1 MRISDWSSD
10 VCSSDLAEVLNRRRL
25 RRDKALEEYQAERNR
40 EVLKLHNSA
49 RNSTEWC
56 ETLDR
61 YLHFEPIQFAYSLLT
76 RSQRVSHENLRL
88 RDKPWLEG
96 VERWFQ
102 SRAVGTPV
110 NDPAPPMF
118 APYKLRELEL
128 VNRVVVSPMAMYSA
142 RDGTPT
148 DFHLV
153 HLGTRAQGGAG
164 LLYTEM
170 TCVSSEGR
178 ITPGCAGMYAPEHRS
193 EEHTSELQS
202 LMRISYAVF
211 CLK

>member
-1 MRISDWSSD
+1 MI
-10 VCSSDLAEVLNRRRL
+10 RRL
-25 RRDKALEEYQAERNR
+25 PR
-40 EVLKLHNSA
+40 
-49 RNSTEWC
+49 STRTDTRFPST
-56 ETLDR
+56 TL
-61 YLHFEPIQFAYSLLT
+61 F
-76 RSQRVSHENLRL
+76 RS
-88 RDKPWLEG
+88 EG
-96 VERWFQ
+96 WFQ

-170 TCVSSEGR
+170 TCVSSAGR
-178 ITPGCAGMYAPEHRS
+178 ITPGCAGMYARS
-193 EEHTSELQS
+193 EE
-202 LMRISYAVF
+202 RRVGKG
-211 CLK
+211 CVNPWRCRGGP

>member
-1 MRISDWSSD
+1 
-10 VCSSDLAEVLNRRRL
+10 
-25 RRDKALEEYQAERNR
+25 
-40 EVLKLHNSA
+40 
-49 RNSTEWC
+49 
-56 ETLDR
+56 
-61 YLHFEPIQFAYSLLT
+61 
-76 RSQRVSHENLRL
+76 
-88 RDKPWLEG
+88 
-96 VERWFQ
+96 
-102 SRAVGTPV
+102 
-110 NDPAPPMF
+110 MF

-178 ITPGCAGMYAPEHRS
+178 ITPGCAGMYAPEHVVAWRRIVDFVHANSKAKFCLQRS
-193 EEHTSELQS
+193 EERRVGKECVSTCRSRWS
-202 LMRISYAVF
+202 PYY
-211 CLK
+211 